1 MTYVTTFETKNILR
15 ESTFNDHLQIGVFSC
30 SYFMQGERSVPR
42 ASDIWRNKVKD
53 FLAARYYLTHIGDF
67 THISD
72 ICDIHDISV
81 NYDVNLP
88 TKKNEP
94 KQVNF

>member
-1 MTYVTTFETKNILR
+1 MIFFFLIISSSCHLQLRSIL
-15 ESTFNDHLQIGVFSC
+15 TLGFNDHLQIGVFSC

-53 FLAARYYLTHIGDF
+53 FLAARYYLTHIGDI

-88 TKKNEP
+88 TKK
-94 KQVNF
+94 

>member
-1 MTYVTTFETKNILR
+1 
-15 ESTFNDHLQIGVFSC
+15 
-30 SYFMQGERSVPR
+30 MQGERSVPR

-53 FLAARYYLTHIGDF
+53 FLAARYYLTHI
-67 THISD
+67 SD

-88 TKKNEP
+88 KKIEP